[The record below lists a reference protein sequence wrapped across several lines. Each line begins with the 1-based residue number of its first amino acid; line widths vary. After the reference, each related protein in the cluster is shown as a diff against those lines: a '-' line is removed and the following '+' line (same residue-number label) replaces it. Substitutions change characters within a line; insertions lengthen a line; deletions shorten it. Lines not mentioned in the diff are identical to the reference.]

1 MLEDVKDFIQE
12 IKSMLKKINLSLF
25 EYFFESQSPAI
36 YAKMLINT
44 ENPDKIKE
52 FLAEI
57 KDRISNLKESIKK

>member
-1 MLEDVKDFIQE
+1 MLEYVKGFIQE
-12 IKSMLKKINLSLF
+12 IESMLKKINLSLF

>member
-12 IKSMLKKINLSLF
+12 IESMLKKINLSLF

>member
-1 MLEDVKDFIQE
+1 
-12 IKSMLKKINLSLF
+12 MLKKINLSLF

>member
-1 MLEDVKDFIQE
+1 MLEYVKDFIQE
-12 IKSMLKKINLSLF
+12 IESMLKKINLSLF

>member
-1 MLEDVKDFIQE
+1 
-12 IKSMLKKINLSLF
+12 MLKKINLSLF
-25 EYFFESQSPAI
+25 EYFFELQSPAI

>member
-12 IKSMLKKINLSLF
+12 IESMLKKINLSLF

-36 YAKMLINT
+36 YAKMLINN

>member
-12 IKSMLKKINLSLF
+12 IESMLKKINLILF

-36 YAKMLINT
+36 YA
-44 ENPDKIKE
+44 KIKE